1 MITTVTLNAAID
13 KTCVIPNF
21 HKSGLFRVEQTV
33 SDAGGKGINVARVI
47 TLLGG
52 QVMSTGFVA
61 GTQGQTILNCLSEQL
76 IPNDF
81 IYADG
86 ESRLCLTILD
96 PTCSQDQTEIL
107 EQGPLI
113 AAEQL
118 TALYHK
124 VADLAKQSSIVVLSG
139 SLPRGCPSDTYA
151 ELIRIIRENGAK
163 AVLDT
168 SGDPLVQGVAA
179 IPYLIKPN
187 EHEIGKILG
196 NEPRTD
202 DEIITAIRTLMDK
215 GIHAVVVS
223 LGARGAIAGWGGSI
237 YSVKAPTID
246 AVNPVGCGDSMVAG
260 IVTAIERGNDAHTAL
275 RLGAA
280 CGAANALQMR
290 AGVIDLEHLNNLLNQ
305 VSVEILRSE

>member
-47 TLLGG
+47 SMIGG
-52 QVMSTGFVA
+52 NVMSTGFVA
-61 GTQGQTILNCLSEQL
+61 GIQGNTITKCLSDQN

-81 IYADG
+81 VSADG
-86 ESRLCLTILD
+86 ESRMCLTILD
-96 PTCSQDQTEIL
+96 PTSDEEQTELL
-107 EQGPLI
+107 EAGPEI
-113 AAEQL
+113 SAEQL
-118 TALYHK
+118 SSLQLK
-124 VADLAKQSSIVVLSG
+124 VAELAKQSSIVVMSG

-151 ELIRIIRENGAK
+151 ELIRIIQKNGAK

-168 SGDPLVQGVAA
+168 SGDALVQGVAA
-179 IPYLIKPN
+179 LPYLIKPN

-196 NEPRTD
+196 STPRSD
-202 DEIITAIRTLMDK
+202 AEIASSIMELMNR

-223 LGARGAIAGWGGSI
+223 LGERGAIAGWNGTL
-237 YSVKAPTID
+237 YRVTAPKIE

-260 IVTAIERGNDAHTAL
+260 LVFAIEKDDTAASAL

-280 CGAANALQMR
+280 CGAANALQLR
-290 AGVIDLEHLNNLLNQ
+290 AGVVDPEHVNVLFEE
-305 VSVEILRSE
+305 VIVEKIQ